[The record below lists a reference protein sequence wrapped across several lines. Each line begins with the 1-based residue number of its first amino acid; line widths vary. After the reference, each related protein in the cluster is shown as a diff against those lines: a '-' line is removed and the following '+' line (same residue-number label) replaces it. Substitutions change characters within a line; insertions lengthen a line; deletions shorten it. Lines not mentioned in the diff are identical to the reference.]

1 MTEAQPDMLGGK
13 TVPGS
18 RLRRIRRTGKA
29 PIARTGW
36 ADKPGT
42 GPQGETCGS
51 CTYCEAFHFR
61 KRYHKCAARD
71 GDHWKGGRATD
82 IRPLDPACSK
92 WAPSVN
98 RANQQRAASHE
109 VDRLADVAPGSPDA
123 RARREDPA
131 IEPGGRD
138 HTSRSAGALAH
149 SGPEQ
154 AAPRPRAVTR
164 RPAEEGLQRAFE
176 F

>member
-1 MTEAQPDMLGGK
+1 MSEIQPDMLGGK
-13 TVPGS
+13 AVPGS

-29 PIARTGW
+29 PVAREGW

-42 GPQGETCGS
+42 GPAGETCGS
-51 CTYCEAFHFR
+51 CTYCEAFHYR
-61 KRYHKCAARD
+61 KRYYKCAARE

-98 RANQQRAASHE
+98 RANQQKAPAREA
-109 VDRLADVAPGSPDA
+109 DRLADGNPAPSIDERGPAGPSREPGKRDHAASRDRVAP
-123 RARREDPA
+123 
-131 IEPGGRD
+131 
-138 HTSRSAGALAH
+138 AGAA
-149 SGPEQ
+149 EQ
-154 AAPRPRAVTR
+154 TPSRPQRMKR
-164 RPAEEGLQRAFE
+164 ESMEDLQRAFE

>member
-1 MTEAQPDMLGGK
+1 MSEIQPDMLGGK

-18 RLRRIRRTGKA
+18 RLRRIRKTGKA

-36 ADKPGT
+36 ADQPGS
-42 GPQGETCGS
+42 GPDGETCGS
-51 CTYCEAFHFR
+51 CTYCEAFHYR
-61 KRYHKCAARD
+61 KRYYKCAARD

-98 RANQQRAASHE
+98 RSNQKAPTHE
-109 VDRLADVAPGSPDA
+109 IDSVADGDPGSQGDGDRKEANAEQPRKRDNA
-123 RARREDPA
+123 GSGLRPVEASATERPA
-131 IEPGGRD
+131 SRPQRMTRD
-138 HTSRSAGALAH
+138 HL
-149 SGPEQ
+149 
-154 AAPRPRAVTR
+154 
-164 RPAEEGLQRAFE
+164 EGLQRVFE